1 MGLFN
6 RIRPTFEV
14 PPTEP
19 TSVQAAVAGID
30 IQLAEIAGIPRDVRG
45 DGLDWRADVL
55 LDKRNTIR
63 KARPA
68 EVPVVPGYVD
78 ARAENYWRNP

>member
-1 MGLFN
+1 
-6 RIRPTFEV
+6 
-14 PPTEP
+14 
-19 TSVQAAVAGID
+19 
-30 IQLAEIAGIPRDVRG
+30 VRG